1 MRIIGKS
8 YYYIKRLS
16 IPLFFCIFTLFSWN
30 CSSQKIQDK
39 STSPILSAR
48 KTHVV
53 FSNFKT
59 DSKLSIYSE
68 KFSQKGSILVLREGK
83 LTPNVVYA
91 EYILSTVAP
100 ESIELTQSIFKVEI
114 SRFALSEKIYVGN
127 FIQKDQMETME
138 IELER
143 VYTRTR
149 QGKKLEGLFDLTSS
163 PDYKVSEVLEKLV
176 FIPKKDFS
184 LWKVEEWAMQ
194 NQKLFLWRNYEK
206 GMGMPSDISFSE
218 FESPFGNLY
227 SKINLPREYL
237 YTFLRDSNPISLY
250 SFYDFEI
257 VADLKP
263 FLLNR
268 DNSISSNP
276 PSFNK
281 NSLPKLYLN
290 KILNTNG
297 N

>member
-1 MRIIGKS
+1 MKNGDKLIYLFNNLKKLQF
-8 YYYIKRLS
+8 YI
-16 IPLFFCIFTLFSWN
+16 FFLLFSLN

-83 LTPNVVYA
+83 FTPNVVYA

-114 SRFALSEKIYVGN
+114 PRFALSEKIYVGN

-149 QGKKLEGLFDLTSS
+149 QGKKLEDLFELKFS
-163 PDYKVSEVLEKLV
+163 PDYKESEVLEKLV
-176 FIPKKDFS
+176 FLPKKDFS
-184 LWKVEEWAMQ
+184 LWKVEEWAIQ

-218 FESPFGNLY
+218 FASPFGNLY
-227 SKINLPREYL
+227 SKINFPREYL
-237 YTFLRDSNPISLY
+237 YIFLRDSNPISLY

-257 VADLKP
+257 AADLKP
-263 FLLNR
+263 FLLIG
-268 DNSISSNP
+268 DNSKSTKPLSL
-276 PSFNK
+276 NK
-281 NSLPKLYLN
+281 NSLPKLYIH